1 MTYTI
6 VGCGAAGILVCLE
19 LLKQGVDPST
29 ITIVDAFFDG
39 GALLRSW
46 GAIYSNTTAQQIL
59 DTLQEY
65 ECVQGPLKAFAEKT
79 VPTQRVLL
87 TEIGQLLQTS
97 IQTFPDSI
105 RLIQDTCQG
114 IEQTHSGWTVQC
126 KSTTVSSEIVF
137 VCQGGCQKQF
147 DAGKPCIPLDVALD
161 SSRLS
166 RYVQAGQ
173 RVVVFGVAH
182 SGTLVLKSLLQLKCS
197 VSAIYKGKTP
207 FLFAR
212 DGHYDG
218 IKEESA
224 EIADELLKNCPA
236 QLELISASDIPKI
249 IKSVQRA
256 DWIVPT
262 IGFEASPIQ
271 IRMEGN
277 EIASYKKYS
286 PETGELQGNLY
297 GFGLAYPGETI
308 LDDGVHKD
316 VSLPSFKAQI
326 QRCIPAILSKIR
338 NALPLDGAE
347 QNNQ

>member
-1 MTYTI
+1 MSYTI
-6 VGCGAAGILVCLE
+6 LGCGAAGILVCLE
-19 LLKQGVDPST
+19 LLSKGIDPST
-29 ITIVDAFFDG
+29 ITIIDTFFDG

-46 GAIYSNTTAQQIL
+46 GAIYSNTTAQQII

-65 ECVQGPLKAFAEKT
+65 DAVQGHVKAFAEKN

-87 TEIGQLLQTS
+87 TEIGHLLQKS
-97 IQTFPDSI
+97 IQSFPDSI
-105 RLIQDTCQG
+105 RLIQDTCQR
-114 IEQTHSGWTVQC
+114 IEQSQSGWILHC
-126 KSTTVSSEIVF
+126 KSTTVSSDIVF

-173 RVVVFGVAH
+173 RVVVFGLAH

-224 EIADELLKNCPA
+224 EIADEIVKSCPSH
-236 QLELISASDIPKI
+236 LELISASDFPKI

-271 IRMEGN
+271 IRNEGN
-277 EIASYKKYS
+277 ECISYLKYS
-286 PETGELQGNLY
+286 SETAELQDNLY
-297 GFGLAYPGETI
+297 GFGLAYPGETV
-308 LDDGVHKD
+308 LEDGIHKD

-326 QRCIPAILSKIR
+326 QRCLPIILSKIR
-338 NALPLDGAE
+338 NRLPLDGAE